1 MTSTENA
8 TTTWPQRGN
17 STYDSIAAV
26 IGEEVRAAALC
37 PVTRASRRLAKRF
50 LQRLSSIWIPVER
63 FVTVVD

>member
-26 IGEEVRAAALC
+26 IGEEVR
-37 PVTRASRRLAKRF
+37 
-50 LQRLSSIWIPVER
+50 
-63 FVTVVD
+63 